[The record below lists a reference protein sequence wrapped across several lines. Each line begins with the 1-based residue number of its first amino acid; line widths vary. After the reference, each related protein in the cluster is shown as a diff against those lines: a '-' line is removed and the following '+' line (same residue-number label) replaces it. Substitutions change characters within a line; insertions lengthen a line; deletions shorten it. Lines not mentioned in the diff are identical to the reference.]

1 MENIYNKEIDK
12 WLRPW
17 NLEKFDELKFRDE
30 RYFSILIKGCLN
42 WLNSHIVL
50 YDKPINHFIFS
61 TGSSIMYV
69 ESNGY
74 ELNWQE
80 TTGEDQMYMK
90 MPRCVCE
97 VGDINIPME
106 ELTNPY
112 TRGVY
117 ERKSS
122 LDGNYKGYN
131 AEIQRVPIELSMTL
145 RYVLSN
151 FNESIV
157 LMQELI
163 EKLLFQKYFNIIY
176 LGQKIQCSIEFPQSN
191 NIQLNRV
198 DFDATEVNQKII
210 EVGIKIDSYL
220 PVVNVKSEIP
230 NSKVIAE
237 FEYNAKI
244 IDDQNNLM
252 DDNLF
257 IIKD

>member
-1 MENIYNKEIDK
+1 MKNIYNKETDK
-12 WLRPW
+12 WIRPW

-30 RYFSILIKGCLN
+30 RFFSILIKGCLN
-42 WLNSHIVL
+42 WLNLNIIL
-50 YDKPINHFIFS
+50 YDKPINHFIFT

-80 TTGEDQMYMK
+80 TTGEDQMYNK

-97 VGDINIPME
+97 IGEINIPME

-112 TRGVY
+112 TRGTY

-151 FNESIV
+151 FNESII
-157 LMQELI
+157 LIQELI

-176 LGQKIQCSIEFPQSN
+176 LGQKIQCSIEFPSSN
-191 NIQLNRV
+191 TIQTNKI
-198 DFDATEVNQKII
+198 DFDSPEVKQKTI
-210 EVGIKIDSYL
+210 EIGIKIDSYL
-220 PVVNVKSEIP
+220 PVVNVKSEIQ
-230 NSKVIAE
+230 NNQIIKE
-237 FEYNAKI
+237 FEYNTKI
-244 IDDQNNLM
+244 LDSK
-252 DDNLF
+252 DNLLDTA
-257 IIKD
+257 KDLFN

>member
-1 MENIYNKEIDK
+1 MEHIYNKEIDN

-50 YDKPINHFIFS
+50 YNKEINHFIFT

-97 VGDINIPME
+97 IGDINIPME

-112 TRGVY
+112 TRGTY

-151 FNESIV
+151 FNESII
-157 LMQELI
+157 LIQELI

-176 LGQKIQCSIEFPQSN
+176 LGQKIQCSIEFPNST
-191 NIQLNRV
+191 NIQLNKI
-198 DFDATEVNQKII
+198 DFDSTEVNQKII

-220 PVVNVKSEIP
+220 PVINERSEIQ
-230 NSKVIAE
+230 NKQIIKE
-237 FEYNAKI
+237 FEYQTNL
-244 IDDQNNLM
+244 IDKNENQTDL
-252 DDNLF
+252 
-257 IIKD
+257 IKDIVD